1 MNDSVG
7 AIAFRKYGILVP
19 LLLSLF
25 LEILKLTTDIFPY
38 SWFWVLSPIWIFF
51 GGVFELALV
60 GILHLIIDEGKK

>member
-60 GILHLIIDEGKK
+60 GILHLIIGDRK

>member
-51 GGVFELALV
+51 GGELALV
-60 GILHLIIDEGKK
+60 GILHLIIGDRK